1 MIGVLSSVFV
11 MLKTLEQQKKIVNV
25 ELLQATE
32 ENLHE
37 ELLKSQVQKENLK
50 TQLRDLEEV
59 TKKVEQADK
68 SLKMIQTTRQS
79 SADDL
84 FKQLEHNREIR
95 ENYRNS
101 VTTGR
106 QQVLTSI
113 LMESDS
119 NNDMFFSDQE
129 IKDLSSKVASLT
141 NNKIDE
147 TAVKKCIKA
156 ANGSMV
162 ALMKNMNNILEHVSE
177 HVE

>member
-11 MLKTLEQQKKIVNV
+11 MLKTFEQQKKIVNV

-106 QQVLTSI
+106 QQVL
-113 LMESDS
+113 
-119 NNDMFFSDQE
+119 QR
-129 IKDLSSKVASLT
+129 
-141 NNKIDE
+141 
-147 TAVKKCIKA
+147 
-156 ANGSMV
+156 
-162 ALMKNMNNILEHVSE
+162 
-177 HVE
+177 